1 VHFDLPLLGKLW
13 LWQGFLDSI
22 PGYDADPET
31 QYLRNSDR
39 PEPISQPE
47 PEPNRNYIY
56 KIWTET
62 GTENISEPKQ
72 EPKQE
77 PKMNLKGI

>member
-1 VHFDLPLLGKLW
+1 MFILISHFLSPT
-13 LWQGFLDSI
+13 I
-22 PGYDADPET
+22 
-31 QYLRNSDR
+31 SDR

-47 PEPNRNYIY
+47 PNQNYIY

-72 EPKQE
+72 EQE
-77 PKMNLKGI
+77 PKINLKGI